1 LTVEPKTA
9 LQKMIVTKK
18 KENVNADIQAE
29 QYHILMKKM
38 NEAGYEHYE
47 ISNFA
52 KPGFRSR
59 HNSSY
64 WQSEKYIGIGPSAH
78 SYNGKERMWNK
89 ANNSLY
95 IQSLQQNI
103 IPSEKEILSESQKLN
118 EYVMTSLRTVEGMD
132 LLFIENSFS
141 KNERDRI
148 ENLFNQKIKKDN
160 YFISN
165 NKIILTDEGRLFA
178 DAIAVELFL

>member
-1 LTVEPKTA
+1 
-9 LQKMIVTKK
+9 
-18 KENVNADIQAE
+18 
-29 QYHILMKKM
+29 
-38 NEAGYEHYE
+38 
-47 ISNFA
+47 
-52 KPGFRSR
+52 
-59 HNSSY
+59 
-64 WQSEKYIGIGPSAH
+64 
-78 SYNGKERMWNK
+78 
-89 ANNSLY
+89 
-95 IQSLQQNI
+95 
-103 IPSEKEILSESQKLN
+103 
-118 EYVMTSLRTVEGMD
+118 MTSLRTVEGMD